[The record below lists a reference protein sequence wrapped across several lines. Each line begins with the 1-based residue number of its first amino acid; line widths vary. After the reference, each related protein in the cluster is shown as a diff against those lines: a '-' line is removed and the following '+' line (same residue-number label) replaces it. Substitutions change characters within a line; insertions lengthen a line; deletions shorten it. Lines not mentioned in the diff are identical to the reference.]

1 MKKDKIVCKICDR
14 EFRTLLGLATHIAE
28 THKISTKH
36 YYDIYLRKDR
46 EGKCL
51 VCGNE
56 TRFGSLRI
64 GYRKF
69 CSRRCSII
77 PYAKRIKGKTYEEI
91 YGKERA
97 KEIKKLVGVFR
108 KGKTNR
114 EIYGDEKA
122 QEISKKL
129 SFSSRKFQEEN
140 PEYTYEIRS
149 KAGRLGFKSLKEN
162 NPEALHRIR
171 VLAGKAVHKKHPD
184 LARNNLPNPRLE
196 YDGHYFWSKQEIE
209 CYKYL
214 VNLGV
219 NFIPHFRIGGKEIDF
234 FIENKLFW
242 EHHPIPGMKSY
253 GETYEEYY
261 QRRRELLDSNG
272 YQDYKLIVTTSLK
285 EMDII
290 EREINDQKRNRT

>member
-1 MKKDKIVCKICDR
+1 MKNLVCKLCGKVVKNHR
-14 EFRTLLGLATHIAE
+14 SLSRHISFA
-28 THKISTKH
+28 HKIEIKK
-36 YYDIYLRKDR
+36 YYDMFLRKHD
-46 EGKCL
+46 EGICP

-56 TRFGSLRI
+56 TGFGSLRT
-64 GYRKF
+64 GYSKF
-69 CSRRCSII
+69 CSLLCVRTYR
-77 PYAKRIKGKTYEEI
+77 KGKTYEEI

-108 KGKTNR
+108 KGKTNV
-114 EIYGDEKA
+114 EIYGEKKA

-171 VLAGKAVHKKHPD
+171 VLAGKAVHKKYPD
-184 LARNNLPNPRLE
+184 MARNNLPNPRHK
-196 YDGHYFWSKQEIE
+196 YDDHYFWSKQEIE

-234 FIENKLFW
+234 FIESKLFW

-253 GETYEEYY
+253 GETNEEYY
-261 QRRRELLDSNG
+261 QRRRQLLDTNG
-272 YQDYKLIVTTSLK
+272 YQDYKLIVTTSLN

-290 EREINDQKRNRT
+290 EREINE